1 MSDLDPVVRASRG
14 VVSRQQLADLDV
26 GDPEI
31 RRLVRR
37 GTIRRLRP
45 GWFAAPHADPMVVEA
60 VSAGGILTCVSAL
73 RRHGLWVPEHEKKLH
88 MRPAHRKV
96 RLASGCRVHGS
107 IPPPTAAVDDLLCS
121 LAYAARSLDAEG
133 LVVVCDSALNSRH
146 ATIKEITSALAPAPA
161 RTRALVDRCDGGA
174 QSGTET
180 MVRLRLRSR
189 NISVTPQ
196 PRIAGVG
203 FVDLLVGDRLVV
215 ECDSREYHTG
225 IERYENDRARDRTL
239 IELGYLPLR
248 LSYRQIVHDWSATEA
263 AILTLVR
270 RGDHRR

>member
-1 MSDLDPVVRASRG
+1 MSDLDPVVRASHG

-26 GDPEI
+26 GDAEI

-37 GTIRRLRP
+37 GAIRRLRP
-45 GWFAAPHADPMVVEA
+45 GWFATPHADPMVVEA

-88 MRPAHRKV
+88 ARPAHRKV

-121 LAYAARSLDAEG
+121 LAYAARCLDAEG
-133 LVVVCDSALNSRH
+133 LVVVCDSALNSRR
-146 ATIKEITSALAPAPA
+146 ATIEEITSALAPAPA
-161 RTRALVDRCDGGA
+161 RTRALVDRCDGAA

-189 NISVTPQ
+189 NISVTLQ

-215 ECDSREYHTG
+215 ECDSREHHTG
-225 IERYENDRARDRTL
+225 IERYENDRARDRML

-248 LSYRQIVHDWSATEA
+248 LSYRQIVHDWPATEA